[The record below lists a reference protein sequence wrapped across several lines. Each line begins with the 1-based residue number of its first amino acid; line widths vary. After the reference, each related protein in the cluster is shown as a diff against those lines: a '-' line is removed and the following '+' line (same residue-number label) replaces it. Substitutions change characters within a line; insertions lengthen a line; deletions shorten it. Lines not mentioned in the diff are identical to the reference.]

1 MLQSKSQRVSM
12 DLCNRWLNGHRRYAN
27 GSCDLPKSS
36 RNLITR
42 NSQGH
47 AFLHRRETIPAGT
60 IKRRLSM
67 GSWHE
72 DHRLHVPAP
81 CESSHNS
88 LAMIVQ
94 IKREVTHN
102 QSGTMLSLKFRVQSS
117 RAIFEVHMRSTPFV
131 AQQY

>member
-1 MLQSKSQRVSM
+1 M

-47 AFLHRRETIPAGT
+47 AFMHRRETIPAGT

-67 GSWHE
+67 GSWYE
-72 DHRLHVPAP
+72 NRRLHVPVRP
-81 CESSHNS
+81 
-88 LAMIVQ
+88 
-94 IKREVTHN
+94 
-102 QSGTMLSLKFRVQSS
+102 
-117 RAIFEVHMRSTPFV
+117 MRKQPQFFGYDCSDQERSNT
-131 AQQY
+131 